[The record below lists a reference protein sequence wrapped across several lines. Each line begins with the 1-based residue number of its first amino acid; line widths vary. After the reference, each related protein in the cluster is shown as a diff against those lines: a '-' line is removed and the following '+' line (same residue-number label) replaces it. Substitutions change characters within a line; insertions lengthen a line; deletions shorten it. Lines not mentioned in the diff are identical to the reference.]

1 MQHFPKAPD
10 IAICVFNSFLFYTAM
25 EHCDVPRNK
34 KYVVVAKDLENI
46 ARESHCFWYRCW
58 FTSSPI
64 LRLTFGQVV
73 TSELN

>member
-34 KYVVVAKDLENI
+34 KNVVFAKDLENI
-46 ARESHCFWYRCW
+46 ARESRCFWYRC
-58 FTSSPI
+58 
-64 LRLTFGQVV
+64 
-73 TSELN
+73 